1 MTAEEALMALNELRS
16 NIVGT
21 QSASWSN
28 TMYPLVAILDAA
40 GMEVFDSSEEQ
51 LAQHLS
57 CYGGAGGYPGQ
68 LQAEPDYNAQITARN
83 MQRRRVASNQES
95 GPR

>member
-1 MTAEEALMALNELRS
+1 MITADEALAAINELRS

-40 GMEVFDSSEEQ
+40 GMEVFEPSVDQMAE
-51 LAQHLS
+51 HIS
-57 CYGGAGGYPGQ
+57 CYGGAGGYPGM
-68 LQAEPDYNAQITARN
+68 LRAEPDYDAKLRAQNIYRN
-83 MQRRRVASNQES
+83 KQK
-95 GPR
+95 